1 MPYKM
6 DVTVPRITSALLA
19 EIEAK
24 APGLSG
30 LVKIPLIEFPED
42 AKDAAEAM
50 ANKSLPR
57 YEYVSSVEGITET
70 ATCWVVS
77 LRIAGD

>member
-6 DVTVPRITSALLA
+6 EVVVPLITPATIA
-19 EIEAK
+19 ELEAK

-30 LVKIPLIEFPED
+30 LVNIPLILWPED

-50 ANKSLPR
+50 TNKSLPR
-57 YEYVSSVEGITET
+57 YEYVSSIEGITET
-70 ATCWVVS
+70 ATGWVVS